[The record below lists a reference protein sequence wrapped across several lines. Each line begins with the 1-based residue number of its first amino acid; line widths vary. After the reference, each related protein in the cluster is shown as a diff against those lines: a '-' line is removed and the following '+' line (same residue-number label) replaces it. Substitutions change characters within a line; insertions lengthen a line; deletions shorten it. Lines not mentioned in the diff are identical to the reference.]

1 MTARRPPDNRGR
13 VRFLT
18 DGMFQQ
24 ASAIMRKKMKNNF
37 GNSQT
42 LDRYFH
48 AYGTFVLVV
57 SGSLEANGMKK
68 LIEIVYN
75 LLVEAIQL
83 CSFVVGN
90 FGVSPVRLQ

>member
-1 MTARRPPDNRGR
+1 VPLNVFDFLDVRILLLRKEATFSRRSPQKS
-13 VRFLT
+13 V
-18 DGMFQQ
+18 
-24 ASAIMRKKMKNNF
+24 
-37 GNSQT
+37 
-42 LDRYFH
+42 DRYFH

>member
-1 MTARRPPDNRGR
+1 MAPA
-13 VRFLT
+13 LIWS
-18 DGMFQQ
+18 
-24 ASAIMRKKMKNNF
+24 ASWLSFPVTNCLRSFPHVVAWI
-37 GNSQT
+37 SC